1 MTKLLTLEF
10 VKLKRTFLTILLPLS
25 FVSPIVLVLV
35 QYCNNQNTL
44 PLVVT
49 KNSAFIQMISFACVV
64 ISGCYIISREYKNN
78 LLSYLAITPKSMKQV
93 LLCKY
98 IILLIETT
106 LLQLLIFVSLF
117 IINTILSGFDMHIAI
132 QYLTAGILSSIVLFC
147 LTPCIV
153 YITMVI
159 RNFTSSAMVFLILY
173 MLTYPFSF
181 LKFGVFLPHLLPIT
195 LIGKFLGNERYA
207 QISYCSGILILI
219 VVFVLF
225 LYLTIIK
232 IGKKE

>member
-1 MTKLLTLEF
+1 MTKLLMLEI

-25 FVSPIVLVLV
+25 FVLPIVLVLV
-35 QYCNNQNTL
+35 QYGNNHNTL
-44 PLVVT
+44 PSVVT

-78 LLSYLAITPKSMKQV
+78 LFSYLTITPKSMKQV

-98 IILLIETT
+98 IVLLLETT
-106 LLQLLIFVSLF
+106 ILQLLIFVALF
-117 IINTILSGFDMHIAI
+117 IINTVLSGFDMHIGL
-132 QYLTAGILSSIVLFC
+132 QYLATGILSTLALFF
-147 LTPCIV
+147 LTPLVV
-153 YITMVI
+153 YITLVI
-159 RNFTSSAMVFLILY
+159 RNFTSSALVFLILY

-195 LIGKFLGNERYA
+195 LIGKFLGSERYA
-207 QISYCSGILILI
+207 QTSYYLGTLILL
-219 VVFVLF
+219 VVFILF

-232 IGKKE
+232 IGKRE